1 MMVTT
6 TLAVVALAGALG
18 TGASPSPSWQ
28 TDYAH
33 AMADAAAKQKP
44 IAVFIG
50 EGAGRPTKML
60 ADGTIPEAA
69 AKVLRDSYVCLYV
82 DTATGSGKDLA
93 GKFEISEGLIISSP
107 GGNVQ
112 ALRHTGSVAS
122 VDLNRHLSQFAT
134 AGQPVTTVVTGLQ
147 PAARVIVSGCANGQ
161 CNLSYSYPAAT
172 YSAPAAGQVVGGTV
186 VYPAGYTVNPFGSSC
201 PNGRCPNAR

>member
-33 AMADAAAKQKP
+33 AMADAAAQQKP

-50 EGAGRPTKML
+50 EGAGKPKQML

-69 AKVLRDSYVCLYV
+69 AKTLRDSYVCLYV

-93 GKFEISEGLIISSP
+93 GKFEISEGLVISSP

-112 ALRHTGSVAS
+112 ALRHAGSVAS
-122 VDLNRHLSQFAT
+122 VDLNRQLSQFAT
-134 AGQPVTTVVTGLQ
+134 AGQPATTVTTGLQ

-172 YSAPAAGQVVGGTV
+172 YAAPAAGQVIGNGTV
-186 VYPAGYTVNPFGSSC
+186 VYPAGYTFGSSC

>member
-33 AMADAAAKQKP
+33 AMADAAATHKP
-44 IAVFIG
+44 LAVFIG
-50 EGAGRPTKML
+50 EGAGKPSKML
-60 ADGTIPEAA
+60 ADGTIPDAA
-69 AKVLRDSYVCLYV
+69 AKTLRDSYICLYV
-82 DTATGSGKDLA
+82 DTATATGKDLA
-93 GKFEISEGLIISSP
+93 GKFEISEGLVISSP

-112 ALRHTGSVAS
+112 ALRHNGSVAS
-122 VDLNRHLSQFAT
+122 VDLNRQLSQYAT
-134 AGQPVTTVVTGLQ
+134 AGQPATTVVTGLQ
-147 PAARVIVSGCANGQ
+147 PATRVIVSGCANGQ
-161 CNLSYSYPAAT
+161 CNLTAYPTAT
-172 YSAPAAGQVVGGTV
+172 YTVPAAGQVIGNGTI
-186 VYPAGYTVNPFGSSC
+186 VYPAGYTFGSSC